1 MALNPT
7 ASRFSVLPDDDT
19 TDWKAPKDKNKKNKA
34 NNNKQENDIKKN
46 KNKNKEVDDLRS
58 AAFGASKGKKKKN
71 KSNVNVN
78 ISPNKSN
85 NNSNDI
91 CGDSKDFEDWKSKD
105 EKMVNQAYTN
115 DLAQALMASKLEFDE
130 KEKNQKQLEKDKE
143 REKPKKFTLEEF
155 NKLGPDLKVAPGNV
169 DQPWLT
175 NNVNHDYEKLKKE
188 IEGTLEKELSR
199 DVLLS
204 RNPILAPKQ
213 LELPPPPQVCM
224 ISMQQHKRELALR
237 ETEVALL
244 KRDKEELEA
253 KLAQEKSKT
262 KKVVS
267 ILSEVELREKT
278 ELAVENEKLR
288 KIRDELSNE
297 VSDLVAQLQQERTLR
312 EDTLKEMRKM
322 QVEDRYNQ
330 LLRQRA
336 SQS

>member
-1 MALNPT
+1 MALNQT
-7 ASRFSVLPDDDT
+7 ASRFSVLPDDDS

-34 NNNKQENDIKKN
+34 NNNKQENDNKKN
-46 KNKNKEVDDLRS
+46 KNKKKEVDDLRS
-58 AAFGASKGKKKKN
+58 AAFGASNKGKKKKN
-71 KSNVNVN
+71 KNVNV
-78 ISPNKSN
+78 SPNKSN

-105 EKMVNQAYTN
+105 EKMVNEAYTK
-115 DLAQALMASKLEFDE
+115 DLAQALMASKLEFHE
-130 KEKNQKQLEKDKE
+130 KEKDHKQKE
-143 REKPKKFTLEEF
+143 REKPKKLTLEEF
-155 NKLGPDLKVAPGNV
+155 NKLGPDLKVASGNV
-169 DQPWLT
+169 DQPHY
-175 NNVNHDYEKLKKE
+175 NVNHDYEKLKKE

-199 DVLLS
+199 DLLLS
-204 RNPILAPKQ
+204 RNPILDPKQ
-213 LELPPPPQVCM
+213 ELPLPQDSM

-288 KIRDELSNE
+288 KIRDELSKE
-297 VSDLVAQLQQERTLR
+297 VSDLAAQLQQERTLR